1 MSATVDPRA
10 LGQHWILDAEGCAA
24 PGLRERARF
33 EAALA
38 AVPAALGLTAV
49 APPQVFEASAPDG
62 SAQALMGL
70 VLLSESHF
78 SLHLLLGTRRLY
90 ADLFSCRPF
99 DPAAA
104 RALLLEVFAFERA
117 EERLF
122 WRGPGGAR

>member
-1 MSATVDPRA
+1 VSATVVPRA

-24 PGLRERARF
+24 PGLGERARF
-33 EAALA
+33 EAALS

-49 APPQVFEASAPDG
+49 APPQLFEAPAPG
-62 SAQALMGL
+62 GGAEALMGL

-99 DPAAA
+99 EPEAA
-104 RALLLEVFAFERA
+104 RALLEEAFAFERA

-122 WRGPGGAR
+122 WRGPEGSR